1 MPFNLTA
8 APARV
13 AFFRLSALCLG
24 AALAGLGLS
33 ACVPVAVV
41 GGAVGAGAVLIT
53 GDRRSNE
60 TQNADHQID
69 ALGRDQVTYALDG
82 RGHVNL
88 SSYYRKVLLTG
99 EVPTEQDR
107 QRIEAIARGLPEVQG
122 VINELAVM
130 PASGPL
136 DRSNDALITS
146 KVRARLV
153 NQNGVPSGAIK
164 VVTERGVTYLMGRLT
179 RAEVALVTDTASQTD
194 GVQRVVRVID
204 LIAESPGGAGGV
216 ITFVDGAP
224 VTSQGA
230 PLNATQPVPAVVGTP
245 IGSQA
250 GQAGQ
255 AITRQAEGVVTQ
267 PVLQSPIVQKPGSV
281 PIQVQTLPP
290 VK

>member
-1 MPFNLTA
+1 MPLNPTA
-8 APARV
+8 APLRATSARL
-13 AFFRLSALCLG
+13 AAICLG
-24 AALAGLGLS
+24 AALTGLGLS

-41 GGAVGAGAVLIT
+41 GGAVGAGTVLIT

-69 ALGRDQVTYALDG
+69 ALGREQITYALDG

-130 PASGPL
+130 PASGPM
-136 DRSNDALITS
+136 DRSSDALITS
-146 KVRARLV
+146 KVRTRLV

-179 RAEVALVTDTASQTD
+179 RTETALATDAASQTE

-216 ITFVDGAP
+216 ITSAGGAP

-230 PLNATQPVPAVVGTP
+230 PLTAAQPLPAAVATQ
-245 IGSQA
+245 IGSP
-250 GQAGQ
+250 AGQ

-267 PVLQSPIVQKPGSV
+267 PVLQSPIVQQPGST

-290 VK
+290 IK